1 MKRYCAK
8 LSTLEIA
15 GFFEMHMREDC
26 VAFADYI
33 VKRNLCVKIHI
44 GEIALFCAKP
54 NPLREIFV
62 LKICVTMKMDVVEI
76 YIFLEQRS
84 AKISN
89 VKINVEKLCVFAK
102 HHIIK
107 PNSCPLMSFAFRANY
122 TKFQRAI
129 EFGPL

>member
-54 NPLREIFV
+54 NPLREIYV

-107 PNSCPLMSFAFRANY
+107 
-122 TKFQRAI
+122 TKHLPPHVLCFQSELHEI
-129 EFGPL
+129 PKGH